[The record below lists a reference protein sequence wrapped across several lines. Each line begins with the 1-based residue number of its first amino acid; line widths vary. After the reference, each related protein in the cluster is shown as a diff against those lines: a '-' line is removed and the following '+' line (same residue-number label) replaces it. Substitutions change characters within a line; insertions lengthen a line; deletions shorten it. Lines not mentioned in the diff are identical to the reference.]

1 MSVRLK
7 VSFHLRRFTDGQE
20 YVEVTGN
27 TPMEC
32 LQDLETQFP
41 GIKQY
46 IYDKHGD
53 LRPQLQFFVNGQII
67 YANKLNDP
75 LKDGDELFILLAIG
89 GG

>member
-1 MSVRLK
+1 MAVK
-7 VSFHLRRFTDGQE
+7 VKISFHLRRFTDGQE
-20 YVEVTGN
+20 FVEVTGN
-27 TPMEC
+27 TPLEC
-32 LQDLETQFP
+32 IHDVESQFP

>member
-41 GIKQY
+41 SIKQY

-67 YANKLNDP
+67 YSNKLKDP

>member
-1 MSVRLK
+1 
-7 VSFHLRRFTDGQE
+7 
-20 YVEVTGN
+20 
-27 TPMEC
+27 MEC

-67 YANKLNDP
+67 YANKLNAL
-75 LKDGDELFILLAIG
+75 LKEGDELFILLAIG

>member
-1 MSVRLK
+1 MSVKAR
-7 VSFHLRRFTDGQE
+7 VSFHLRRFTDEQE
-20 YVEVTGN
+20 FVEVMGH
-27 TPMEC
+27 TPLEC

-41 GIKQY
+41 GIKRY

-67 YANKLNDP
+67 YSNELNAT
-75 LKDGDELFILLAIG
+75 LKEGDELFILLAIG

>member
-1 MSVRLK
+1 MSVKVK
-7 VSFHLRRFTDGQE
+7 VSFHLRRFTDEQE
-20 YVEVTGN
+20 FVEVMGH
-27 TPMEC
+27 TPLEC
-32 LQDLETQFP
+32 LHDLETQFP
-41 GIKQY
+41 GIKRY

-67 YANKLNDP
+67 YSNELDTT